1 MRQEPEI
8 LAKLVKRT
16 VAYFN
21 DDLSL
26 KMDEDFSIEEV
37 DHIDYLDT
45 TSLIT
50 LSKDMMGTIG
60 MSGSKKTTYTLAK
73 AFLFGESTQEE
84 IEELSEETIAEI
96 LNVTMGNIINELEIV
111 KNGGTVEIST
121 PYTMHNSVSITKKK
135 NGKMYLC
142 SLKFD
147 EQTILL
153 SYFI

>member
-1 MRQEPEI
+1 MRQEPDI

-60 MSGSKKTTYTLAK
+60 MSGSKKTTHTLAK

-111 KNGGTVEIST
+111 KNGGKVEIST